1 MNKTYNIIWNAARGM
16 YIVTSELARSGS
28 RAIVSVSASCAVTLL
43 AMDAAPAVAEET
55 RVSIP
60 SQTTTY
66 TLSGAT
72 PFVVETGNT
81 VATDTATSAAIVG
94 DNSNDWDLLI
104 ESGAVVGSSL
114 TDSQAMNLDSLTG
127 ATSVHNQGT
136 ITGSS
141 ADGTILLQNGGS
153 VINDGRIENSA
164 IYVHNLD
171 YGAPEIDAAIYML
184 NGGSYVSSENGVLKG
199 VSGVIVQSGEVHITN
214 GGTINSDGSWRSY
227 GVELRGGAYGTIVN
241 TGTIITTASDGSNKI
256 EDAAIYAHT
265 FDDIAAGDSVSVDN
279 SGLLQSDFIAVALYH
294 GAHFEVFN
302 RAGGVITAG
311 NSSLVGIQS
320 AAMEL
325 KAGADNLVTNDGTIS
340 AYGTA
345 NTYGIHYGENT
356 SGGVITN
363 TGSITTTGGGSGD
376 ASVYVHGNGDG
387 TVVNNSGTMSST
399 VYGVYLDSAR
409 SKGHTLN
416 NQAGGAI
423 SANTAVAI
431 NGNGNTITNQGK
443 MTGVSDGLLI
453 SGNNNIVT
461 TSGGEISG
469 KNGIRVSKGSG
480 NQITA
485 KSGSKITTTSTG
497 ISIAG
502 GNNQV
507 TTESGSAIVA
517 KDNGILINSGAN
529 NVTNGGSI
537 TATGSSISYG
547 IQYNSGASGTI
558 TNTGT
563 ITTTGKGAGDASVYA
578 HGGAVTINNSGT
590 MDSSV
595 FGVYVTTGHTL
606 NNLAGGSITAN
617 TAVQLNGNNNT
628 LANAGA
634 ISGDTNG
641 VTISGSGNTLTSQ
654 GKITGGTNA
663 VLINSG
669 SKNNTITLNTGTE
682 ISGSI
687 TDDNNSASANN
698 NLILDGEGTLGSSIS
713 GLNSVTSSGD
723 WTLSGA
729 TMNLSGTTN
738 SALWVKSG
746 TLIVNGAMTA
756 KGATVDSGTTLQI
769 GNGGTLGAFN
779 GDIVDNGTLTFNR
792 SDAAAYGS
800 VISGSGNVVK
810 QGGGELT
817 LSNNNS
823 YSGGTTIAE
832 GTLTATAGGALG
844 SGNID
849 NRAYLKL
856 DAASASDP
864 FIVADLTTHS
874 GATVEIGAGST
885 LQANTLT
892 QQDGSTL
899 TADLTETSGP
909 VIRAKNVNLDGT
921 LNVASPASQEPIR
934 STDDLISLALIES
947 DNAISGDFGDITI
960 NGNAMNPDAFITV
973 VGQKNVNDTHY
984 DLVETLTWYAD
995 RDNAAI
1001 DAHGT
1006 FNLAD
1011 ADDSFTVNTVLEN
1024 VDANSGWNGQSLTK
1038 TGAGTLILNAENT
1051 YTGSTTISEG
1061 TLIATNV
1068 EALGTGN
1075 VTDNATLEMNTGG
1088 DFDNAISGS
1097 GQVVKSGDET
1107 LTLSGANSYTGG
1119 TTISGGTLVAS
1130 NVEAL
1135 GTGDIT
1141 DNATL
1146 ELNTG
1151 GDFDNVISGSGQV
1164 VKSGDKTLTLS
1175 GANSYTGGTTI
1186 SGGTLVAS
1194 NVEALGSGDV
1204 TDNATLELNTSGD
1217 FANNI
1222 GGTGSVVKSGDKTLT
1237 LSGAN
1242 SYTGG
1247 TIISGGTLVATNV
1260 DALGTGDVI
1269 DNATLELNTGGDF
1282 DNAISGSGQVV
1293 KSGDDTLALSG
1304 ANSYSGATTIS
1315 GGTLIA
1321 ANVNALGTGAID
1333 NRASLLLDASGQ
1345 FTVTDLT
1352 TESGGN
1358 TEIGA
1363 GSTLQAT
1370 TLTQKSDST
1379 LTINLDSNTADPVI
1393 HAASQVSLAGT
1404 LDITGVGDVLDSD
1417 PASTDDLDTFT
1428 LIASDKTIAGDFE
1441 KLTVAGMD
1449 ADLADFITVDGRID
1463 DTGKQYELTTA
1474 LTWYADRDD
1483 AVTDAHGTFN
1493 LTNADGSFA
1502 VNTVLENVD
1511 ATLDPASATGWD
1523 GTSLIKQGAG
1533 TLILNA
1539 ENTYTGGTTIS
1550 GGTLVAT
1557 NVDALGSGD
1566 VTDDAT
1572 LELNTGGTFDNAI
1585 SGSGQVVKSG
1595 DETLTLSGTNTYSGG
1610 TLISGGT
1617 LVASNVEA
1625 LGTGDVTDN
1634 ATLEMNTGGDFI
1646 NNIGG
1651 TGRVE
1656 KSGDDALTLSGSNTY
1671 TGGTTINDG
1680 TLIATSVD
1688 ALGSGDVTNNA
1699 VLELNTGGDF
1709 DNAISGSGQ
1718 VVKSGDETLTLSGT
1732 NSYTDGTLISGG
1744 TLVATNLEALGTG
1757 DVTNNA
1763 VLELNTGGDFINNIG
1778 GTGRVEKSGDET
1790 LTLSGSNTYTGGTLI
1805 SGGTLVATNVEAL
1818 GTGDVTDNAVLELN
1832 TGGDFINNIGGTG
1845 RVEKSGDD
1853 TLTLSGSNSYTG
1865 GTLISGGTL
1874 VATNVDALGSGD
1886 VTNNAVLEL
1895 NTGGTFDNAI
1905 SGSGQVVKSGDETLT
1920 LSGSNTYTGGT
1931 TINDGTLIASNVEA
1945 LGTGDVTDNATLEM
1959 NTGGDFI
1966 NNIGG
1971 RGLVE
1976 KSGDETLTLSGSNTY
1991 TGGTT
1996 INDGTL
2002 IATSV
2007 DALGSGD
2014 VTDNAVLELNTG
2026 GDFDNAISGSGQVVK
2041 SGDETLTL
2049 SGTNSYTD
2057 GTLISG
2063 GTLVATNLEALGTGD
2078 VTNNATLELNTG
2090 GDFINNIGGTG
2101 RVEKSGDETLTLS
2114 GSNTYT
2120 GGTLISGGT
2129 LVATN
2134 VEALGTGDVTDNAVL
2149 ELNTGGDFINNI
2161 GGTGRVEKSG
2171 DDTLTLSGSNSY
2183 TGGTL
2188 ISGGTLVATNVDALG
2203 SGDVTDNATLELNTG
2218 GTFDNAISG
2227 SGQVVKSGDETLTLS
2242 GANSYTGGTLIS
2254 GGTLVATSVEALGSG
2269 DVTDNAVLEL
2279 NTGGTFDNAISGSGQ
2294 VVKSGDKTLTLSGAN
2309 SYTGGTTISGGTLV
2323 ASNVEALG
2331 SGDIDNYAS
2340 LQLNASGQFV
2350 TANLTTHDNATTAI
2364 GAGSALRANTLTQ
2377 EANSTLAVHLTDSNS
2392 GAIVTADRANLGG
2405 TLDIT
2410 GIGNVAKSW
2419 TRDAYAYTLIDTDS
2433 AINSDF
2439 AQFTVAGMDAKQ
2451 VDFLT
2456 VDGRVNA
2463 DDDTRYDVTASLSW
2477 YADSDNAATDA
2488 HGTFTL
2494 SEQGHSFTLNTALT
2508 DVDATL
2514 NPDSATYWDGKSLIK
2529 RGAGTLILGAQNTY
2543 SGDTDVQE
2551 GTLWLAE
2558 TATIGSAGSAQAVNI
2573 AANAAFGGHN
2583 ATVNGHVNNLGNLYF
2598 VDTFTVNGDVVN
2610 SSAMISGSDQ
2620 PNNTLTIAG
2629 NYTGNDGHLYL
2640 NTQLGDDNSPTD
2652 KLIVTGDTAGST
2664 TLHITNVNGLGA
2676 QTVNGI
2682 EVIEVG
2688 GQSDG
2693 DFTLYK
2699 GHVDINAWTYTLKQD
2714 GGDWYLRSESDD
2726 VPDDGGDVTPPDDGG
2741 DVTPPDDGGDVT
2753 PPDDGGDVTPP
2764 DDGGDVSPPDDGGD
2778 VTPPDDGGDVT
2789 PPDGDGDITPPDGGD
2804 VTPVTPQYRADIGV
2818 YLGNQWMARNLQ
2830 MQTLYDREG
2839 SQYRS
2844 ADGSVWMRFKAGKAE
2859 SQAVNGNVDID
2870 SDYSQFQLG
2879 GDILT
2884 WSDGAQS
2891 VTVGLMGSY
2900 INASTDSTGNRGADG
2915 SQFSA
2920 NGSVDGYNLG
2930 LYATW
2935 FADAQSHR
2943 GAYIDSW
2950 YQYGAYNNSVDND
2963 GLSASRYDSA
2973 AHAVSLETG
2982 YRYDIALSNRNTV
2995 SLTPQAQV
3003 TWQRYSADTVIDD
3016 GGTRISGQNDDS
3028 WTTRLGV
3035 RVDGKL
3041 YKESGR
3047 IQPFM
3052 EVNWLHASDNASATF
3067 GDTKVSQDLPNDRV
3081 EVKVGIQA
3089 NVSERLSV
3097 YAQAAGQK
3105 GKNDYGDASF
3115 SLNMRYNW

>member
-60 SQTTTY
+60 TQTTTY

-114 TDSQAMNLDSLTG
+114 TDSQAMNLDSSTG

-136 ITGSS
+136 ITGSNE
-141 ADGTILLQNGGS
+141 DGTIMLQNGGS
-153 VINDGRIENSA
+153 VINDARIENNA
-164 IYVHNLD
+164 TYEHD
-171 YGAPEIDAAIYML
+171 PEDIPQEYAGVYML
-184 NGGSYVSSENGVLKG
+184 NGGSYVSSESGVLEG
-199 VSGVIVQSGEVHITN
+199 VSGVIVQSGEAHITN
-214 GGTINSDGSWRSY
+214 GGMINSDGSWRSY
-227 GVELRGGAYGTIVN
+227 GVEFRDGTYGTIVN
-241 TGTIITTASDGSNKI
+241 TGTIITTASDGSGKI
-256 EDAAIYAHT
+256 EDAAIYVHT
-265 FDDIAAGDSVSVDN
+265 LNDMAVSGSVSVDN
-279 SGLLQSDFIAVALYH
+279 SGLMQSDFITVALYY
-294 GAHFEVFN
+294 GSHFEVVN
-302 RAGGVITAG
+302 RVGGVITAG
-311 NSSLVGIQS
+311 NSSLVGIKS
-320 AAMEL
+320 TAMEL
-325 KAGADNLVTNDGTIS
+325 KVGVDNLVTNDGTIS

-345 NTYGIHYGENT
+345 NTYGIHYGEST

-363 TGSITTTGGGSGD
+363 TGSITTTGGGAGD

-416 NQAGGAI
+416 NQAGSAI

-431 NGNGNTITNQGK
+431 NGNGNTISNQGK

-485 KSGSKITTTSTG
+485 KSGSKITATSTG
-497 ISIAG
+497 ISIAS

-537 TATGSSISYG
+537 TATGSSNSYG

-563 ITTTGKGAGDASVYA
+563 ITTTGKGVGDASVYA

-617 TAVQLNGNNNT
+617 TAVQFHGNNNK

-641 VTISGSGNTLTSQ
+641 VTINGSGNTLTSQ

-663 VLINSG
+663 ILINSG
-669 SKNNTITLNTGTE
+669 SKNNTLTLNTGTE

-746 TLIVNGAMTA
+746 TLILNGAMTA

-810 QGGGELT
+810 QGGGELA

-899 TADLTETSGP
+899 TADLAETSGP
-909 VIRAKNVNLDGT
+909 AIRAKNVNLDGT

-947 DNAISGDFGDITI
+947 DNAISGDFDGITI

-1051 YTGSTTISEG
+1051 YTGGTTISDG
-1061 TLIATNV
+1061 TLVANNV

-1075 VTDNATLEMNTGG
+1075 VTDNATLELNTGG

-1107 LTLSGANSYTGG
+1107 LTLSGSNTYTGGTIISGGTLVATNVEALGTGDVTDNAVLELNTGGTFDNVISGSGQVVKSGDDALTLSGSNTYTGG
-1119 TTISGGTLVAS
+1119 TTISGGTLVAT

-1135 GTGDIT
+1135 GSGDVTDDATLELNTGGDFANNIGGTGSVVKSGDETLTLSGTNTYRGDTTISGGTLVATNVDALGTGDVT

-1151 GDFDNVISGSGQV
+1151 GDFDN
-1164 VKSGDKTLTLS
+1164 
-1175 GANSYTGGTTI
+1175 A
-1186 SGGTLVAS
+1186 
-1194 NVEALGSGDV
+1194 
-1204 TDNATLELNTSGD
+1204 
-1217 FANNI
+1217 I

-1242 SYTGG
+1242 SY
-1247 TIISGGTLVATNV
+1247 
-1260 DALGTGDVI
+1260 
-1269 DNATLELNTGGDF
+1269 
-1282 DNAISGSGQVV
+1282 
-1293 KSGDDTLALSG
+1293 
-1304 ANSYSGATTIS
+1304 SGATTIS

-1321 ANVNALGTGAID
+1321 THVNALGTGAID

-1379 LTINLDSNTADPVI
+1379 LTINLNSNTADPVI

-1595 DETLTLSGTNTYSGG
+1595 DDVLTLSGANSYSGG
-1610 TLISGGT
+1610 TLISDGT

-1625 LGTGDVTDN
+1625 LGTGDVTD
-1634 ATLEMNTGGDFI
+1634 D
-1646 NNIGG
+1646 
-1651 TGRVE
+1651 
-1656 KSGDDALTLSGSNTY
+1656 
-1671 TGGTTINDG
+1671 
-1680 TLIATSVD
+1680 
-1688 ALGSGDVTNNA
+1688 A

-1718 VVKSGDETLTLSGT
+1718 VVKSGDETLTLSG
-1732 NSYTDGTLISGG
+1732 
-1744 TLVATNLEALGTG
+1744 A
-1757 DVTNNA
+1757 
-1763 VLELNTGGDFINNIG
+1763 
-1778 GTGRVEKSGDET
+1778 
-1790 LTLSGSNTYTGGTLI
+1790 NTYTGGTLI
-1805 SGGTLVATNVEAL
+1805 SDGTLVASNVEAL
-1818 GTGDVTDNAVLELN
+1818 GTGDVTDNATLELN
-1832 TGGDFINNIGGTG
+1832 TGGDF
-1845 RVEKSGDD
+1845 
-1853 TLTLSGSNSYTG
+1853 
-1865 GTLISGGTL
+1865 
-1874 VATNVDALGSGD
+1874 
-1886 VTNNAVLEL
+1886 TNN
-1895 NTGGTFDNAI
+1895 I

-1931 TINDGTLIASNVEA
+1931 TINDGTLVATSVEA
-1945 LGTGDVTDNATLEM
+1945 LGSGDVTNDAVLAL
-1959 NTGGDFI
+1959 NTGGDFA
-1966 NNIGG
+1966 NNISGSGQVVKSGDETLTLSGSNTYTGG
-1971 RGLVE
+1971 TTINDGTLVATSVE
-1976 KSGDETLTLSGSNTY
+1976 ALGSGDVTNDAVLALNTGGDFANNISGSGQVVKSGDETLTLSGSNTY

-2014 VTDNAVLELNTG
+2014 VTDNATLELNTGGTFDNTISGSGKVEKSGDDALTLSGANTYTGGTLISDGTLVASNVEALGTGDVTDNATLELNTG
-2026 GDFDNAISGSGQVVK
+2026 GDFTNNISGSGQVVK
-2041 SGDETLTL
+2041 SGD
-2049 SGTNSYTD
+2049 D
-2057 GTLISG
+2057 
-2063 GTLVATNLEALGTGD
+2063 
-2078 VTNNATLELNTG
+2078 
-2090 GDFINNIGGTG
+2090 
-2101 RVEKSGDETLTLS
+2101 TLTLS

-2120 GGTLISGGT
+2120 GGTLINGGT
-2129 LVATN
+2129 LVASN
-2134 VEALGTGDVTDNAVL
+2134 VEALGTGDVTDNA
-2149 ELNTGGDFINNI
+2149 
-2161 GGTGRVEKSG
+2161 
-2171 DDTLTLSGSNSY
+2171 TL
-2183 TGGTL
+2183 
-2188 ISGGTLVATNVDALG
+2188 A
-2203 SGDVTDNATLELNTG
+2203 LNTG

-2242 GANSYTGGTLIS
+2242 GTNSYTGGTTIS
-2254 GGTLVATSVEALGSG
+2254 GGTLVATNVEALGTGS
-2269 DVTDNAVLEL
+2269 VTDNATLEL
-2279 NTGGTFDNAISGSGQ
+2279 NTSGTFDNVISGRGQ

-2350 TANLTTHDNATTAI
+2350 TANLTTHDNAITAI

-2419 TRDAYAYTLIDTDS
+2419 TRDAYAYTLIDSDS
-2433 AINSDF
+2433 AIDSDF

-2514 NPDSATYWDGKSLIK
+2514 NPDSATDWDGKSLIK

-2551 GTLWLAE
+2551 GALWLAE

-2640 NTQLGDDNSPTD
+2640 NTQLGDDSSPTD

-2693 DFTLYK
+2693 DFRLYK

-2726 VPDDGGDVTPPDDGG
+2726 VPDDGGEVTPPDDGGEVTPPDDGGEVTPPDDGGEVTPPDDGGEVTPPDDGGEVTPPDDDGEVTPPDDGG
-2741 DVTPPDDGGDVT
+2741 DITPPDDG
-2753 PPDDGGDVTPP
+2753 
-2764 DDGGDVSPPDDGGD
+2764 
-2778 VTPPDDGGDVT
+2778 
-2789 PPDGDGDITPPDGGD
+2789 GDITPPDGGD
-2804 VTPVTPQYRADIGV
+2804 VTPVAPQYRADIGV

-2844 ADGSVWMRFKAGKAE
+2844 ADGSIWMRFKAGKAE